1 MTLVS
6 LFGVGALF
14 LAAIGIYGVMAY
26 TVSQRRGEFAVRAA
40 MGAEPRSIF
49 RVVLRQGGRL
59 ALIGVVAG
67 IAVSAAAG
75 RVVESQ
81 LYGVSA
87 SDLTVIAGTAIALLV
102 VAIAATAVPAARAS
116 RIDPASVLRGD

>member
-1 MTLVS
+1 M
-6 LFGVGALF
+6 GALF

-26 TVSQRRGEFAVRAA
+26 AVSQRRGEFAVRAA
-40 MGAEPRSIF
+40 MGAEPRHIF

-67 IAVSAAAG
+67 IVVSAAAG

-87 SDLTVIAGTAIALLV
+87 NDLTVIAGTAIALLV